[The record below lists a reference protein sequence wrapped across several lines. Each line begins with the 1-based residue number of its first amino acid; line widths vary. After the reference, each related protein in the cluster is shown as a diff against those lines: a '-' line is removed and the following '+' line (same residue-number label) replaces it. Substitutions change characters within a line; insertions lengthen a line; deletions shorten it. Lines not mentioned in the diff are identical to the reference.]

1 MPRKYL
7 RQELEIRAGEK
18 EIYVYNKHGDFIR
31 THKRSYTPKDWGIIP
46 SDMPSEYKDYGYWT
60 VPYFQQKASAVGPST
75 RALIDAVIQK
85 YAYPV
90 QSFRSCFGIL
100 RYAEKYSPEA
110 LERCCKDAVLAGKSN
125 YSYICNTIS
134 TYHKEPLQSPAP
146 HSEGDKDVSA
156 AISGTYK
163 DDDSKYSLKNLLK
176 RQEREV
182 GYEE

>member
-18 EIYVYNKHGDFIR
+18 EIYVYNKHGDLIR
-31 THKRSYTPKDWGIIP
+31 THKRSYTPKDWVIIP
-46 SDMPSEYKDYGYWT
+46 SDMPAEYKDYGYWT

-75 RALIDAVIQK
+75 RALIDAVIRK

-100 RYAEKYSPEA
+100 HYAEKYSSEA
-110 LERCCKDAVLAGKSN
+110 LERCCKDAVLAGKCN

-134 TYHKEPLQSPAP
+134 TYHKEPVQNATPQSKPKEETAMA
-146 HSEGDKDVSA
+146 V
-156 AISGTYK
+156 SGTYK

-176 RQEREV
+176 RQETEG